1 MTATITA
8 PLAAF
13 VDALPV
19 PRRLIADEHDGR

>member
-1 MTATITA
+1 MTPTLTA

-19 PRRLIADEHDGR
+19 PRRLIAGERDGG